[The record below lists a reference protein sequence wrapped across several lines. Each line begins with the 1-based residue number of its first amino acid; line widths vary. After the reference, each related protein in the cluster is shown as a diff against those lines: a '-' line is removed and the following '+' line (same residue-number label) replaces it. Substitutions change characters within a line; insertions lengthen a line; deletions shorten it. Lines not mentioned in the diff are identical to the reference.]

1 MAANS
6 GVGCVA
12 EGLGKEP
19 LPEQRLSGEQ
29 GCLREPEKE
38 EEEEEEKPHVSSN
51 GGKEEKAEL
60 FKNLAP
66 KKRRMKKLQ

>member
-12 EGLGKEP
+12 EGLGRGS
-19 LPEQRLSGEQ
+19 LPEQWLGGEQ